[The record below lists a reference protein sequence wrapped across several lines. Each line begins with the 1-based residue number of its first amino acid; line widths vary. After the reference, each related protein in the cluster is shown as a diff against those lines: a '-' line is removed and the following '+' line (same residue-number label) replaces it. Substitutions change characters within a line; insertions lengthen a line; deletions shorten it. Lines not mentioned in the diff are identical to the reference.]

1 MKATVTSFGI
11 SFSASAVAFKDLSSY
26 NLGEINGKACEVI
39 GFVCPYH
46 LFNSTLIQPNLF

>member
-1 MKATVTSFGI
+1 MKAFVTSFGI

-26 NLGEINGKACEVI
+26 SLGEINGKACEVI